1 MSKDKKYMRVFE
13 YENLTRVLDLPSEYS
28 STRWFVAIPYEYS
41 WKSVWINLKKE
52 KK

>member
-13 YENLTRVLDLPSEYS
+13 YENLTWVLGLPSEYS

-41 WKSVWINLKKE
+41 WKSVWINLKK
-52 KK
+52 KKK